1 MRLYG
6 VIVYSFL
13 WSLSYF
19 VFRLFCNIKI
29 EGKENIPKRGRLIVA
44 SNHQNFFDGTLI
56 ANLFS
61 PLKRVYFLVSKRPLK
76 MKIYQYIAKV
86 IGYAVIGS
94 GLDEYNRALKK
105 LNNHLSRGKVVG
117 IFPEGIVTGFNIPTK
132 FKGGVAK
139 LSLDSKTNVLPIY
152 MSGTYE
158 LRSLKYWLSRPNIT
172 IKIGKPVDLYNYL
185 PVCGN
190 NLDKV
195 SAVLREKVI
204 ELFEPKEIEVLE
216 KEDTLVDIGR
226 KSSDKQV
233 LAQLTKT

>member
-13 WSLSYF
+13 WSLAYF
-19 VFRLFCNIKI
+19 VFGLFCNIKI

-56 ANLFS
+56 ANLFP

-76 MKIYQYIAKV
+76 VRFYQYLAKV
-86 IGYAVIGS
+86 IGYVVIGS

-105 LNNHLSRGKVVG
+105 LNNYLSRGKVIG
-117 IFPEGIVTGFNIPTK
+117 IFPEGTVTGFNTPTK

-139 LSLDSKTNVLPIY
+139 LSLDSQSNVLPIY
-152 MSGTYE
+152 LSGTYE
-158 LRSLKYWLSRPNIT
+158 LRNFKYWLTRPTIT
-172 IKIGKPVDLYNYL
+172 IKIGKPIDLYNYF
-185 PVCGN
+185 PACGN

-216 KEDTLVDIGR
+216 KEDVLVDIGR
-226 KSSDKQV
+226 KSSEVPV
-233 LAQLTKT
+233 LVQLTKT